1 MSFSDFKRSVA
12 RELDE
17 AHCLSVLCCHTC
29 CWNTEHRVAK
39 GIPRHTP
46 ARVKRCSFIDE
57 ELPSLS
63 IVNVSEW
70 VGQST
75 TSTERPAYKAD
86 TEACLNDVS
95 CVRLTKETKVT
106 KKRADLSLP
115 GSNLVFPITPTNK
128 QNKIV
133 KLNTVHISP
142 LIGCSEL
149 PRNPVVMW
157 IRNPHH
163 VPQWLNQN
171 KSKSLNVAIKELV
184 CLPSFQVSKS
194 SMVTGDEIIDW
205 QAQRGPAN
213 LQRRYNLHKRRNWRG
228 RSFTLEGAGTPQQA
242 EDRWVGIGFNPIPKT
257 TPHHLSCSLLSKDTK
272 RGSLDQ
278 KPPGAPPQ
286 HAALR
291 RALRSSFTGLHPLSI
306 PLVPFIENEL

>member
-1 MSFSDFKRSVA
+1 MGVLCCRRDWCASQNRWHVFYDESFSDFKRSVA

-106 KKRADLSLP
+106 KKR
-115 GSNLVFPITPTNK
+115 
-128 QNKIV
+128 
-133 KLNTVHISP
+133 
-142 LIGCSEL
+142 
-149 PRNPVVMW
+149 
-157 IRNPHH
+157 
-163 VPQWLNQN
+163 
-171 KSKSLNVAIKELV
+171 SKSLNVAIKELV